1 MLRHAGEVPHAKAV
15 VQNAEQVFVTFAD
28 LTPKALDQ
36 KIGARVLISDRPL
49 AQVLGSHP
57 HFLSKRGLIMP
68 LPPGPL
74 AVGTNYVVDR

>member
-1 MLRHAGEVPHAKAV
+1 MLRHAREVPHAKAV

-57 HFLSKRGLIMP
+57 HFLSKKGADH
-68 LPPGPL
+68 
-74 AVGTNYVVDR
+74 AVASGATSCCH